1 MAELSPALK
10 YKITK
15 AATLLAQSP
24 IDDNIKNILNEKI
37 GQLSETDLD
46 NLIYSLEREASELA
60 VIGQKIKKFDEEQDK
75 DWKSLEKKQQEK
87 ADQMAEDF
95 LKKLA

>member
-10 YKITK
+10 NKIQR

-24 IDDNIKNILNEKI
+24 LDENLKNIINEKI
-37 GQLSETDLD
+37 NKFSEADLD
-46 NLIYSLEREASELA
+46 NLLYSLEREASELA

-75 DWKSLEKKQQEK
+75 DWQSLEKKQREK
-87 ADQMAEDF
+87 ADQMVEDF